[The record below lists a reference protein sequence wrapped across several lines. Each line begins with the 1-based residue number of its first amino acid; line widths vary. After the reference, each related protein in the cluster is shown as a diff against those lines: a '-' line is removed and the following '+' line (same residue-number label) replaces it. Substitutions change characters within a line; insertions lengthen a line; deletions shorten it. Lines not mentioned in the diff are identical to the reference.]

1 MANAASTESAGAPR
15 SRTLA
20 LADINVLSF
29 RRDPADRLA
38 LTKGAIFKRNT
49 GKPEV
54 LPWGFPAFASGTAW
68 VKCQVGTSRR
78 AAAREEC
85 AEAQPDRDE
94 SRSN

>member
-1 MANAASTESAGAPR
+1 MANAASTDTTAAPS

-20 LADINVLSF
+20 LADITVLSF

-49 GKPEV
+49 VKPEV

-78 AAAREEC
+78 AAARGEC
-85 AEAQPDRDE
+85 SESQPDRDE
-94 SRSN
+94 SPPN